1 MPEIAPTAGLPPHC
15 GDLWPRRG
23 VGLAQRA
30 AQFIGIDAVQ
40 LTCSGTA
47 ALVIALTTLYRRT
60 GRRTVVVPAY
70 TCPLVALAVAHCG
83 LRLRLCDLAPDSID
97 MDAQAL
103 ARLCNHDTL
112 AVVVTHL
119 GGRVADVGA
128 AIAVARAVGAHVIED
143 AAQALGARSDGRSV
157 GLAGDAGFFSLA
169 VGKGLTTFEG
179 GILVTRNEDLRAEFA
194 RVAAELAPFQLAW
207 ELKRCLQ
214 LLGYHLAYRPTL
226 LGLAYGMPLRRA
238 LRAGDLVAAVGDDF
252 SSAIPMHALG
262 AWRQSVA
269 ANAFARLPGFLADC
283 AAQAQRG
290 RQRLAQIDGVEVLHD
305 AVGAQGTWPF
315 LMLRLPSEARRDAIL
330 RELWSAGLG
339 VSRLFIHALPDY
351 AYLRKLVGEH
361 EVPNARAFA
370 ACTLT
375 VSNSP
380 WLDEVSLE
388 KILEVFE
395 RHAVKRR

>member
-1 MPEIAPTAGLPPHC
+1 MTEVAPTAGLPPHC

-23 VGLAQRA
+23 VGLARRA

-40 LTCSGTA
+40 LACSGTA
-47 ALVIALTTLYRRT
+47 ALVIALTALHRRT

-83 LRLRLCDLAPDSID
+83 LHLRVCDLAADSID

-112 AVVVTHL
+112 AVAVTHL

-143 AAQALGARSDGRSV
+143 AAQALGARRDGRSV

-179 GILVTRNEDLRAEFA
+179 GILVTQDHELRAEFA
-194 RVAAELAPFQLAW
+194 RVAGEVAPFRFGW

-214 LLGYHLAYRPTL
+214 LLGYHLVYRPAL

-238 LRAGDLVAAVGDDF
+238 LRAGNPVAAVGDDF
-252 SSAIPMHALG
+252 SSTIPLHTLG
-262 AWRQSVA
+262 RWRQAVA
-269 ANAFARLPGFLADC
+269 ARAFARLPDFLETC
-283 AAQAQRG
+283 SAQARRR
-290 RQRLAQIDGVEVLHD
+290 RQRLIRIDGIEVFDDVE
-305 AVGAQGTWPF
+305 GAQGIWPF

-330 RELWSAGLG
+330 RELWGAGLG

-351 AYLRKLVGEH
+351 AYLRTLVGEH

-370 ACTLT
+370 ARTLSI
-375 VSNSP
+375 SNSP
-380 WLDEVSLE
+380 WLDDGRFARIVEVLE
-388 KILEVFE
+388 
-395 RHAVKRR
+395 RAAA